1 MVPPKGVV
9 AALHVQIVRCPFFH
23 GRLQSLDSKAQ
34 LLHKQQAVNF
44 LLRALMS
51 TRMWFLQASLE
62 VLLLRVWAYGL
73 YRRFTAAHRAEV
85 SSKALF
91 RFKVFVGVLAA

>member
-1 MVPPKGVV
+1 MEPPKGVV

-44 LLRALMS
+44 FVES
-51 TRMWFLQASLE
+51 TKVYMWFLQASLE

-85 SSKALF
+85 SAKALF
-91 RFKVFVGVLAA
+91 RFEVFVGVLAV

>member
-1 MVPPKGVV
+1 MSIFSWALTIIGLQIPV
-9 AALHVQIVRCPFFH
+9 ASQATGGQFFVE
-23 GRLQSLDSKAQ
+23 SAK
-34 LLHKQQAVNF
+34 VYV
-44 LLRALMS
+44 
-51 TRMWFLQASLE
+51 WFLQASLE

-85 SSKALF
+85 SAKALF